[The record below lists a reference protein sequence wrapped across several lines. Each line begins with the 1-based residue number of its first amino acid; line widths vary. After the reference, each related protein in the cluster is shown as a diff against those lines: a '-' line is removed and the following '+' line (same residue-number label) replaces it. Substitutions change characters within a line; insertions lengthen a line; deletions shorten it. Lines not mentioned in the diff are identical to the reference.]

1 MNSTKNRLRMND
13 RHRELESMKQYFIIH
28 VAEQN
33 LGAEQVCHDELQVAL
48 LRMTEKKIVA
58 EQKCKAYE
66 LELQTKDAR
75 IAELQDI
82 VNRNKGSNHFV

>member
-1 MNSTKNRLRMND
+1 M
-13 RHRELESMKQYFIIH
+13 
-28 VAEQN
+28 
-33 LGAEQVCHDELQVAL
+33 

-66 LELQTKDAR
+66 LELQAKDAR

-82 VNRNKGSNHFV
+82 VNRKKGSNHFV